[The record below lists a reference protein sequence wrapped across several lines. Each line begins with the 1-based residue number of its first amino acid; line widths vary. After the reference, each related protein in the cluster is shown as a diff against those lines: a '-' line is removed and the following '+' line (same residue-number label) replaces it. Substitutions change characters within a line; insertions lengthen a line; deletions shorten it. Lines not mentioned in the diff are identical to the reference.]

1 MMYVVYENKK
11 NLKGKNVLI
20 TEILTAK
27 RVPLLNEAQGKY
39 GIRNVWTT
47 DSGILYK
54 ENNRVFLYKKKVFK

>member
-27 RVPLLNEAQGKY
+27 RVPLLNEARGKY

-47 DSGILYK
+47 DSRILYE

>member
-39 GIRNVWTT
+39 GIRNV
-47 DSGILYK
+47 
-54 ENNRVFLYKKKVFK
+54 